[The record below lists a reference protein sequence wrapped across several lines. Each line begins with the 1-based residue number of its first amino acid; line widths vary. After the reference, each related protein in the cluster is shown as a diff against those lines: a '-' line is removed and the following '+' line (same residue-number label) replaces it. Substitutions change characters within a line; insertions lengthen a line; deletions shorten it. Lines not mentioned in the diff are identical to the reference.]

1 MLTDLLK
8 KNIIEIIISITKK
21 PKPKYMVKNVRKKMS
36 KVYPMPPRNELIAL
50 AMKANFISF
59 CNLLPEKAKPTNIE
73 ESPKK
78 TVQPSMLMAA
88 MPEMGKL
95 CTNCYNPSVIPSSIC
110 NLTAVNWTK

>member
-1 MLTDLLK
+1 MR
-8 KNIIEIIISITKK
+8 E
-21 PKPKYMVKNVRKKMS
+21 KMT
-36 KVYPMPPRNELIAL
+36 KVYPIPPRSELTAFAIKINL
-50 AMKANFISF
+50 INFSNF
-59 CNLLPEKAKPTNIE
+59 PPKKAKPTNIHE
-73 ESPKK
+73 KSKK